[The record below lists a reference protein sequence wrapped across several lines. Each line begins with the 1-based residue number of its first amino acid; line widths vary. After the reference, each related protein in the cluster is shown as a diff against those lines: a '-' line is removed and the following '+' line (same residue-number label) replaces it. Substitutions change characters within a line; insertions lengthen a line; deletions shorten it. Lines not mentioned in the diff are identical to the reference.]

1 MKRLLIVGSAGS
13 AVQKY
18 CDLIDGAF
26 DEVLLVAGHTVTG
39 QVQVPC
45 KQLDFSFRKL
55 SNHWKTVA
63 ALRQIIIEFR
73 PDIVHVHQANS
84 YAYFT
89 ARALKGLS
97 VPLIITAWGS
107 DVLLAPSRS
116 WLIRRLLRYALQRA
130 DALTS
135 VAGFMVPVIRQLA
148 GDSKREVMV
157 SSLGVVLQ
165 KVKVD
170 KEKIIYSNR
179 LHKPLYC
186 IDKVISA
193 FEQFAVNAQYR
204 DWRLVIA
211 GTGPETDTL
220 KRQAAA
226 TAVNDRIDFV
236 GWVDSATNALW
247 YSKATIYLS
256 IPESDGAPV
265 SLLEAMRCGAVPVV
279 SDLPANREWIT
290 SGENGLL
297 VNDFTSPF
305 LADALALDQQR
316 AAILNSK
323 LIDERADATV
333 CREKFLALYATV
345 SKNET
350 PATYKKE

>member
-26 DEVLLVAGHTVTG
+26 DEVLLVAGNTVTG
-39 QVQVPC
+39 QLRVPF
-45 KQLDFSFRKL
+45 KQLDFSLRKF
-55 SNHWKTVA
+55 SNHWKTVSR
-63 ALRQIIIEFR
+63 LRQIIREFR

-89 ARALKGLS
+89 ARALEGLS
-97 VPLIITAWGS
+97 IPFVITAWGS

-165 KVKVD
+165 KVQVD
-170 KEKIIYSNR
+170 KENIIYSNR
-179 LHKPLYC
+179 LHKPLYR

-193 FEQFAVNAQYR
+193 FEQFAANAQYQ
-204 DWRLVIA
+204 DWRLIIA
-211 GTGPETDTL
+211 GTGPETDNL

-236 GWVDSATNALW
+236 GWVDSTINAKW
-247 YSKATIYLS
+247 YSQAKIYIS

-279 SDLPANREWIT
+279 SDLPANREWIKN
-290 SGENGLL
+290 GENGLL
-297 VNDFTSPF
+297 VKNVNLPF
-305 LADALALDQQR
+305 LAETLQLDQQHV
-316 AAILNSK
+316 AALNKK

-333 CREKFLALYATV
+333 CRKNFLTLYAKF
-345 SKNET
+345 SR
-350 PATYKKE
+350 

>member
-26 DEVLLVAGHTVTG
+26 DEIRLVAGQTVTG
-39 QVQVPC
+39 EIRVPYQ
-45 KQLDFSFRKL
+45 QLDFSFRKL

-63 ALRQIIIEFR
+63 ALRRIIREFR
-73 PDIVHVHQANS
+73 PDIIHVHQANS

-89 ARALKGLS
+89 ARAVQGLS
-97 VPLIITAWGS
+97 IPLVITAWGS
-107 DVLLAPSRS
+107 DILLAPSRS

-130 DALTS
+130 DAITS
-135 VAGFMVPVIRQLA
+135 VAGFMVPVIRHLA
-148 GDSKREVMV
+148 SDSKREVMV
-157 SSLGVVLQ
+157 SSLGVVLE
-165 KVKVD
+165 KVPAE
-170 KEKIIYSNR
+170 KENIIYSNR
-179 LHKPLYC
+179 LHKSLYR

-193 FEQFAVNAQYR
+193 FEQFAIHKQYQ

-211 GTGPETDTL
+211 GTGPETDNL

-226 TAVNDRIDFV
+226 TPVNDRIDFV
-236 GWVDSATNALW
+236 GWVDSATNAKW
-247 YSKATIYLS
+247 YSKAKLYIS
-256 IPESDGAPV
+256 IPESDGAPI

-297 VNDFTSPF
+297 VNDFTTPF
-305 LADALALDQQR
+305 LAEALQLDQQR
-316 AAILNSK
+316 VAMKNTK
-323 LIDERADATV
+323 LINERADAKV

-350 PATYKKE
+350 PVK